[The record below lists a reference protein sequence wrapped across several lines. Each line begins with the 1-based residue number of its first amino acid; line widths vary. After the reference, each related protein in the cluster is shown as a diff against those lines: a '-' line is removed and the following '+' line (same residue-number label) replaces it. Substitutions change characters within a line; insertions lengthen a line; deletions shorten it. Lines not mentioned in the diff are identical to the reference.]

1 MILNV
6 PKGRE
11 PGGEGASGA
20 SGFITIPRH
29 VSTFDTHL
37 RLESVPDYKKVWRH
51 ACSLSDSEKSFSLAE
66 TKQMKMQLQCHI
78 LMLSSLI
85 FKVHCHT
92 K

>member
-11 PGGEGASGA
+11 PGGEGASGL
-20 SGFITIPRH
+20 ITIPRH
-29 VSTFDTHL
+29 VSTFDTHP
-37 RLESVPDYKKVWRH
+37 RLESVPYYKKVWRH

-66 TKQMKMQLQCHI
+66 TKQMKMQLEIHI

-85 FKVHCHT
+85 LRYIVT
-92 K
+92 QSE

>member
-11 PGGEGASGA
+11 PGGEGA

-37 RLESVPDYKKVWRH
+37 RLVQY
-51 ACSLSDSEKSFSLAE
+51 
-66 TKQMKMQLQCHI
+66 
-78 LMLSSLI
+78 LI
-85 FKVHCHT
+85 TRKFGDMHVH
-92 K
+92 